1 MFGFDRRAHD
11 SVAWSSPRAV
21 VIARDHRRIHS
32 PKFLLIGAV
41 GTVGGLG
48 HQFGFTDHE
57 CFVTANLDRAGG
69 LGL

>member
-1 MFGFDRRAHD
+1 MIGFDRRARD
-11 SVAWSSPRAV
+11 IVARSSS
-21 VIARDHRRIHS
+21 RDLRRIHS

-48 HQFGFTDHE
+48 HQFGFANHE